1 METIKTKD
9 VIPVDLNSILCGV
22 EFTLSYLHKAVANH
36 HSTNDCKAHVTK
48 QQYFEELATRNLSEL
63 DQLFWNEDVGF
74 WCDFDLTENKVSSEY
89 YASSFFPLW
98 IFSTFNSTT
107 VTEHSTR
114 AFQTIK
120 DLGVLGFPGGLPTSL
135 IESGEQWD
143 FPNAWPPLQHVAVEA
158 LDPSTSRMNNNIKDQ
173 TDESSS
179 APSEM
184 HQAGLDLAK
193 RFLENAFIS
202 WKKTGHMY
210 EKYSVTE
217 NGKAGHGG
225 EYDVQ
230 EGFGWTNGVILDF
243 LAKYGHELTAPSVQ

>member
-1 METIKTKD
+1 METIKTRD

-22 EFTLSYLHKAVANH
+22 EFTLSYLHKASINPDDDNH
-36 HSTNDCKAHVTK
+36 CKVHTTK
-48 QQYFEELATRNLSEL
+48 NQYFEELATQHLSEL
-63 DQLFWNEDVGF
+63 DELFWNEDVGF
-74 WCDFDLTENKVSSEY
+74 WCDFDLAENKVSSEY

-98 IFSTFNSTT
+98 IFSTFSSSTT
-107 VTEHSTR
+107 TIPEHSTR
-114 AFQTIK
+114 AFETIK
-120 DLGVLGFPGGLPTSL
+120 DLGVLGFSGGLPTSL

-158 LDPSTSRMNNNIKDQ
+158 LDPSRIRDQ
-173 TDESSS
+173 FSTSSS
-179 APSEM
+179 PSEM
-184 HQAGLDLAK
+184 HQAGFNLAK

-210 EKYSVTE
+210 EKYDVTE

-243 LAKYGHELTAPSVQ
+243 LAKYGHELTAPIVQ